1 MEYSVILKNKQSAKH
16 QQMCL
21 IPSNNDIYT
30 DINKEKFKR
39 FLPPIVAVRDTN
51 ACPTKYEWKTEA
63 VRWQLI
69 KPILNVVRDMMSVLK
84 ERRLIIQW
92 HVFVDENNF

>member
-51 ACPTKYEWKTEA
+51 ACPTKYE
-63 VRWQLI
+63 
-69 KPILNVVRDMMSVLK
+69 
-84 ERRLIIQW
+84 
-92 HVFVDENNF
+92 